1 MSEHYPLLSWC
12 LGWPLLGS
20 LLLVLVKSPVWA
32 KRLVLLVAG
41 IELLLCLLILQG
53 FNSDYAGFQ
62 WQEDYP
68 WIPGLN
74 IHYQLGVDGISILF
88 LPLTAWV
95 TLMALLSGW
104 NSVRY
109 LNRFHLALLLI
120 LESATLGVFTAL
132 DLTLFF
138 LFWELT
144 LPPIFFLIGLWGSG
158 PDRRYAAMKYTLYM
172 LFGGVPLLFAIVLL
186 AINHAAM
193 TGGTVPQD
201 LSFSLPVLLNTPI
214 PTDLQT
220 LIFGLLFLGFA
231 VKAPLIPFHTWLP
244 TVAMAAPAQLT
255 AVLVGLK
262 LGLYGI
268 IRFAIPLV
276 PVVALQHR
284 WLLAIIGV
292 VTLVYAALIALQQT
306 NLRSLL
312 AYASISHVGLVL
324 VSIVSFNLPGIQGA
338 VMQLVNFGLVASS
351 LMLIAG
357 MIQQRLGSTDL
368 LHLGG
373 LAKPMPRLTTLFF
386 LFALSSIGVPLTNG
400 FPAEILMFIGI
411 LQSFPALALVVL
423 FAAVIAA
430 AYVLG
435 FVRRGLFGPVI
446 HQTVAVVQDLRPR
459 ELGLLIVPALLVLA
473 VGFYPAGLLS
483 SQEASLNKWVQGL
496 RQPLMSD
503 TQAKIPVDTTKSDL
517 AVSRYDGVT
526 NKK

>member
-1 MSEHYPLLSWC
+1 MSEHFPLLSLC
-12 LGWPLLGS
+12 LSWPLLGS
-20 LLLVLVKSPVWA
+20 LLLVFVKNPVWT
-32 KRLVLLVAG
+32 KRLVLLVAS
-41 IELLLCLLILQG
+41 IELLLCLLVLQG
-53 FNSDYAGFQ
+53 FNTENAGFQ
-62 WQEDYP
+62 WQEDYL

-88 LPLTAWV
+88 LPMTAWV

-109 LNRFHLALLLI
+109 LSRFHLALLLI
-120 LESATLGVFTAL
+120 LESVTIGVFTAL

-144 LPPIFFLIGLWGSG
+144 LPPIFFLIGLWGIG

-172 LFGGVPLLFAIVLL
+172 LFGGVPLLFAIILL
-186 AINHAAM
+186 AMNHASIS
-193 TGGTVPQD
+193 GGTVPHD

-214 PTDLQT
+214 PSGMQAV
-220 LIFGLLFLGFA
+220 IFGLLFLGFA
-231 VKAPLIPFHTWLP
+231 VKAPLMPFHTWLP
-244 TVAMAAPAQLT
+244 TVAMEAPAQLT
-255 AVLVGLK
+255 ALLVGLK

-276 PVVALQHR
+276 PMVAMQHR
-284 WLLAIIGV
+284 WLLAIIGA

-312 AYASISHVGLVL
+312 AYASVSHVGLVL
-324 VSIVSFNLPGIQGA
+324 IGIVSFNLSGIQGA
-338 VMQLVNFGLVASS
+338 VMQLVNFSMVASS

-373 LAKPMPRLTTLFF
+373 LAKPMPRMTALFF

-400 FPAEILMFIGI
+400 FPAEMLMFIGI
-411 LQSFPALALVVL
+411 LQSFPALALVAL
-423 FAAVIAA
+423 FTAVIAA

-435 FVRRGLFGPVI
+435 FVRRGLFGPIV
-446 HQTVAVVQDLRPR
+446 HKAVADVQDLRSR
-459 ELGLLIVPALLVLA
+459 EIAVLVLPALLALA
-473 VGFYPAGLLS
+473 LGLYPAWLLS
-483 SQEASLNKWVQGL
+483 CQEASLSAWLGYLHQSKSMIVQASTEAFLNK
-496 RQPLMSD
+496 
-503 TQAKIPVDTTKSDL
+503 
-517 AVSRYDGVT
+517 
-526 NKK
+526 

>member
-1 MSEHYPLLSWC
+1 MSENFPLLSSC

-20 LLLVLVKSPVWA
+20 LLLVLVKNPLWA
-32 KRLVLLVAG
+32 RRLALLVAS
-41 IELLLCLLILQG
+41 IELLLCLLVLQG
-53 FNSDYAGFQ
+53 FNPEYAGFQ
-62 WQEDYP
+62 WQEDYL

-88 LPLTAWV
+88 LPMTAWV

-109 LNRFHLALLLI
+109 LSRFHLALLLI
-120 LESATLGVFTAL
+120 LESVTIGVFTAL

-144 LPPIFFLIGLWGSG
+144 LPPIFFLIGLWGIG
-158 PDRRYAAMKYTLYM
+158 PERRYAAMKYTLYM
-172 LFGGVPLLFAIVLL
+172 LFGGVPLLFAIILL
-186 AINHAAM
+186 AMNHASIS
-193 TGGTVPQD
+193 GGAVPQD

-214 PTDLQT
+214 PTEMQAV
-220 LIFGLLFLGFA
+220 IFGLLFLGFA
-231 VKAPLIPFHTWLP
+231 VKAPLMPFHTWLP
-244 TVAMAAPAQLT
+244 TVAMEAPAQLT

-276 PVVALQHR
+276 PMVAMQHR
-284 WLLAIIGV
+284 WLLAIIGI

-338 VMQLVNFGLVASS
+338 VMQLVNFSVVASS

-373 LAKPMPRLTTLFF
+373 LAKPMPRMTTLFF

-423 FAAVIAA
+423 FAAVVAA
-430 AYVLG
+430 AYVLD
-435 FVRRGLFGPVI
+435 FVRRGLFGPIVRPP
-446 HQTVAVVQDLRPR
+446 VAVVVDLLPR
-459 ELGLLIVPALLVLA
+459 ELSVLVLPALLALA
-473 VGFYPAGLLS
+473 LGLYPAWLLS
-483 SQEASLNKWVQGL
+483 RQEASLSAWLGYLHQSKSMIVQASTAAQGF
-496 RQPLMSD
+496 
-503 TQAKIPVDTTKSDL
+503 
-517 AVSRYDGVT
+517 
-526 NKK
+526 